1 MGYRSDV
8 TIYMYA
14 LNEEDA
20 PAIKLWIK
28 ENFPVEH
35 WAEHVRWVNKGLV
48 FEAEH
53 VKWYD
58 DYDDVKSVEGA
69 LDNFEELF
77 IRDGKYELLDVPRCA
92 YEYVR
97 IGEDLDDLEVRYRGH
112 VDYKLEVQRKILV
125 EV

>member
-14 LNEEDA
+14 LKEKDA

-28 ENFPVEH
+28 ENFPFDEWVEY
-35 WAEHVRWVNKGLV
+35 VRWVDKGLV
-48 FEAEH
+48 FEANH
-53 VKWYD
+53 IKWYD
-58 DYDDVKSVEGA
+58 DYDDVKSVESA
-69 LDNFEELF
+69 LDDFEELF
-77 IRDGKYELLDVPRCA
+77 MNNKHDVPEGA

-112 VDYKLEVQRKILV
+112 VDYMLTVERKTLV
-125 EV
+125 GV

>member
-14 LNEEDA
+14 VAEKDA

-35 WAEHVRWVNKGLV
+35 WSDNVRWVDKGLV
-48 FEAEH
+48 FEAEY
-53 VKWYD
+53 VKWYT

-77 IRDGKYELLDVPRCA
+77 MNNKHDVPECA

-97 IGEDLDDLEVRYRGH
+97 IGEDLDDLEVRYRGN

>member
-14 LNEEDA
+14 VAREDA
-20 PAIKLWIK
+20 PAVKLWIK

-35 WAEHVRWVNKGLV
+35 WAEHVRWVDKGLV

-77 IRDGKYELLDVPRCA
+77 MNSKHDVPEGA

-97 IGEDLDDLEVRYRGH
+97 IGEDLDDLEVRYRGN